1 MSFPKNPRVGMD
13 TEGDMSGGAWNADA
27 TEKIEWAQHID
38 DLMTTDEEDNPALNT
53 KVAVTVD
60 TVSLEGVSAVNDTI
74 PVTIVAPT
82 TNVDGAITES
92 DMLAHRFET
101 LSTPCGARIRV
112 VADAGNDVS
121 GVLIGNT
128 NAPHFPLYAGLSI
141 DLACSDLHNLY
152 YQFQHA
158 GDKIYYITTA

>member
-13 TEGDMSGGAWNADA
+13 TEGDLSGAAWNGARTA
-27 TEKIEWAQHID
+27 KIEWAD
-38 DLMTTDEEDNPALNT
+38 LFNSLMTVDGSDNPALNT
-53 KVAVTVD
+53 IVSVQVNTVY
-60 TVSLEGVSAVNDTI
+60 LQGVSALNGTI
-74 PVTIVAPT
+74 PITIVAPT
-82 TNVDGAITES
+82 TNVDGAITEA
-92 DMLAHRFET
+92 DTNAHRFAAA
-101 LSTPCGARIRV
+101 STPCGARIRV

-128 NAPHFPLYAGLSI
+128 NTPHFPLYAGLSI